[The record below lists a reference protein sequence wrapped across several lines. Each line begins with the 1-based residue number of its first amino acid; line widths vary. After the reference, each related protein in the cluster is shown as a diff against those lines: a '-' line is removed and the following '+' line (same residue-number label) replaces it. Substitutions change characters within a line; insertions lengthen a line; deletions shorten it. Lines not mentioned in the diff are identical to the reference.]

1 VSLDSHLMRQARGPR
16 IRTWRTAAWWGVAVA
31 LLCAYA
37 ALAGLLAA
45 LWAEAST

>member
-1 VSLDSHLMRQARGPR
+1 VNLDSRHARTLAR
-16 IRTWRTAAWWGVAVA
+16 HRVQTWRTAAWWGVAVA